1 MKNDSDPEQLVKEGQ
16 RAYKKKEYRNA
27 AQAFHAAAS
36 RYMEIGNHLQAA
48 EMLNNAS
55 VAYLQ
60 SGDARQALITA
71 AGTEETFAAADDIK
85 RQAISLGNQAAA
97 LEALG
102 RLEDSVSLY
111 EKSAELLKQCG
122 ENELRVSVMQSL
134 SGVQLRLGRQMEALA
149 SMQAGLENIPNPTIK
164 QRLVKKILRA
174 PLDYLGRSS

>member
-1 MKNDSDPEQLVKEGQ
+1 MRYDSDPEQLAKEGQ
-16 RAYKKKEYRNA
+16 RAYTRKEFRKA

-36 RYMEIGNHLQAA
+36 LYAEIGNNLAAA
-48 EMLNNAS
+48 EQLNNAS

-60 SGDARQALITA
+60 SGDPSLALRTA
-71 AGTEETFAAADDIK
+71 AGTEETFAAADDIQ

-102 RLEDSVSLY
+102 ELEDSVSLY

-122 ENELRVSVMQSL
+122 DNELRVSVMQSL
-134 SGVQLRLGRQMEALA
+134 SAVQLRLGRQLEALA
-149 SMQAGLENIPNPTIK
+149 SMQAGLENIPNPSIK

-174 PLDYLGRSS
+174 PLDFLGRSS